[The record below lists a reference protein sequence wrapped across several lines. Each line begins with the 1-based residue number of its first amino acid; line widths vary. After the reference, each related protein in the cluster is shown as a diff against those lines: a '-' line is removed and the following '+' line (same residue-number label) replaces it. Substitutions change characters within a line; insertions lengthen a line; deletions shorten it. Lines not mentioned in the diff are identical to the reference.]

1 MRTSLGF
8 WCSPDSEQEFA
19 VTDAMRTP
27 VVTITSAR
35 VAQEPCRVL
44 EADRGVEGRRLLKVP
59 LLSNLFSGHVWVHI
73 GGSMGKL
80 DQSDRLQSSRGG

>member
-1 MRTSLGF
+1 M
-8 WCSPDSEQEFA
+8 
-19 VTDAMRTP
+19 TDAMRTP
-27 VVTITSAR
+27 VVTITSAG

-80 DQSDRLQSSRGG
+80 DQIDRLQSSRGG